1 MVYSIFIAMKVER
14 LNENSIALT
23 MDSSE
28 LKERNL
34 RLSDLTYG
42 SEKSKELLIELAR
55 VAKNELDFNIDSPI
69 AVEAVPLK
77 DGNIKLIITKIFDPD
92 ELDARFSRFTPT
104 KNEFVPFAIMQLLES
119 TIDRFED
126 ALKAGSVKDLNVTNN
141 INKLEIRSD
150 KDIVC
155 IFEFDEIDAAS
166 DATKNL
172 SNFDYDSVFYKD
184 EKNNKYYLV
193 LSVSNDVTN
202 DTLTDFN
209 KACNTLAEYG
219 KRKEGHIGMNK
230 AYYNEHYKVIIKDN
244 AVKKLSML

>member
-1 MVYSIFIAMKVER
+1 MKIER
-14 LNENSIALT
+14 INENSIALT

-28 LKERNL
+28 LKDRNI
-34 RLSDLTYG
+34 RLSDLAYG
-42 SEKSKELLIELAR
+42 SEKSKELLMELAK

-104 KNEFVPFAIMQLLES
+104 KNDFVPFAIMQLLES
-119 TIDRFED
+119 TIDKFED
-126 ALKAGSVKDLNVTNN
+126 ALKASSAKELNTTNN

-155 IFEFDEIDAAS
+155 IFEFSEIDGAS

-172 SNFDYDSVFYKD
+172 SSLDYDSVFYKD
-184 EKNNKYYLV
+184 EKNNKYFLV
-193 LSVSNDVTN
+193 MSIGSDVPK
-202 DTLTDFN
+202 DVLADFN

-219 KRKEGHIGMNK
+219 VRKEGHIGMNK
-230 AYYNEHYKVIIKDN
+230 AYYDEHYKVIIKEN
-244 AVKKLSML
+244 AIKKLSML